1 MNGQPPV
8 VVRSNLPTPRLRD
21 VLVWLLLLTVGLGVL
36 LAAQQLRN
44 GSAAPTDTT
53 QVEAVVQGG
62 MNAVLQATNAGKG
75 LPASGISESA
85 MRLEESKIPNLL
97 AQFYTG
103 EPLARDTRLLQAAVE
118 SEIVQGIRNV
128 DGGVLQIDFTSVSTT
143 AAEAT
148 VTVHALTWQRRCSS
162 WPRAASA
169 ASRGWSWAAVSGVQR
184 RASSSPIPRA
194 RVARCPHLMGANR
207 SVTAWSRS
215 RGSGLNYGSTLTAS
229 GNRSMRR

>member
-148 VTVHALTWQRRCSS
+148 VTVHALTWQRRDPVSYGGPAS
-162 WPRAASA
+162 VSPKGWVTETFHLTRSA
-169 ASRGWSWAAVSGVQR
+169 AGWLIDSDKM
-184 RASSSPIPRA
+184 SPGP
-194 RVARCPHLMGANR
+194 G
-207 SVTAWSRS
+207 
-215 RGSGLNYGSTLTAS
+215 G
-229 GNRSMRR
+229 